1 MPLTYSSNLRLT
13 LIGTGEQ
20 EGTWGDLTNTNIGA
34 LIEQAIAGYTTVL
47 MATDADKT
55 LTALNGA
62 TDEARSMGLRITST
76 PSLTASRNII
86 VPSVSKLYVVKN
98 STTGGQSI
106 VVKTAAGSGVTVG
119 NGKSTIVVCDGV
131 DVSEAAGG
139 TVPSGAIMMW
149 SGSIASIPAGWY
161 LCDGTNGTPNLRDRF
176 IVGAGSTYAV
186 NATGGSAD
194 ATLPSHTHG
203 VSGTTSGQTVD
214 HNHSYSGTTFGQNA
228 DHAHGIE
235 AVKGVVGAFGTPY
248 TDRVSTTS
256 DSVTGPDNPTVQYT
270 KNTLG
275 TTNDHGHGYAGNTN
289 GTSTDHAHGFSVTSA
304 AAGTSATNANLPPY
318 LALAYIMKA

>member
-34 LIEQAIAGYTTVL
+34 LIEQAIAGYTVVNMT
-47 MATDADKT
+47 TDADKT
-55 LTALNGA
+55 LTAINGA
-62 TDEARSMGLRITST
+62 VDEARSMGLRITST

-98 STTGGQSI
+98 STTGGQTI
-106 VVKTAAGSGVTVG
+106 VVKTAAGTGVTVA

-131 DVSEAAGG
+131 NVTEAI
-139 TVPSGAIMMW
+139 TSTDNFVPSGAIMMW

-194 ATLPSHTHG
+194 ATLPSHTHNVVG
-203 VSGTTSGQTVD
+203 NTSGQSADHNHFFSGTTGNNNQSHTHEAPTLPLGYNEGGVAGVSVLSLYQGSDPALTTTESNP
-214 HNHSYSGTTFGQNA
+214 HNHSYTGT
-228 DHAHGIE
+228 
-235 AVKGVVGAFGTPY
+235 
-248 TDRVSTTS
+248 
-256 DSVTGPDNPTVQYT
+256 
-270 KNTLG
+270 
-275 TTNDHGHGYAGNTN
+275 TN
-289 GTSTDHAHGFSVTSA
+289 GTSNNHAHDFSVVSA

>member
-34 LIEQAIAGYTTVL
+34 LIEQAVAGYTTVL

-62 TDEARSMGLRITST
+62 TDEARSMGLRVTST
-76 PSLTASRNII
+76 PTLTASRNII

-106 VVKTAAGSGVTVG
+106 VVKTAAGTGVTIP
-119 NGKSTIVVCDGV
+119 NGKSTIVVCDGTN
-131 DVSEAAGG
+131 VSEAI
-139 TVPSGAIMMW
+139 TSTDNFVPSGAIMMW

-161 LCDGTNGTPNLRDRF
+161 LCNGTNGTPDLRDRF

-186 NATGGSAD
+186 NATGGSAN
-194 ATLPSHTHG
+194 ATLPSHTHSVVG
-203 VSGTTSGQTVD
+203 NTSGQSADHNHFFSGTTGDNNQNHTHEAPTLPLGYGEGGVSAVTALSLYQGADAAVTATD
-214 HNHSYSGTTFGQNA
+214 SPPHNHSYTGT
-228 DHAHGIE
+228 
-235 AVKGVVGAFGTPY
+235 
-248 TDRVSTTS
+248 
-256 DSVTGPDNPTVQYT
+256 
-270 KNTLG
+270 
-275 TTNDHGHGYAGNTN
+275 TN
-289 GTSTDHAHGFSVTSA
+289 GTSNNHAHDFSVTSA